1 MKNIKRQLVNYR
13 NAMVMH
19 MWNVKN
25 KLQDTSGEGY
35 VDTAIK
41 ILIAV
46 VLGYGMVSYCFQSVY
61 VVGDSMNPV
70 CTNQEKVTVNK
81 LCYLLSSPDRYDIV
95 AYRSVDTP
103 DAYYDIKR
111 VIGLPGETVQIRDG
125 KLYIDGSE
133 RTDLPFDD
141 YIFTAGLAE
150 NEVKLGDDEYFLL
163 GDNVN
168 NSEDS
173 RFLKVG
179 NVKKAEI
186 LGRIKTR

>member
-1 MKNIKRQLVNYR
+1 MSDKSERRKRIRREKRRQRRKERSFRRTVRTIFGWLLSV
-13 NAMVMH
+13 
-19 MWNVKN
+19 
-25 KLQDTSGEGY
+25 
-35 VDTAIK
+35 
-41 ILIAV
+41 LIAV

-81 LCYLLSSPDRYDIV
+81 LCYLLGSPDRYDIV

-111 VIGLPGETVQIRDG
+111 VIGLPGETVQIKDG
-125 KLYIDGSE
+125 KVYINDKE
-133 RTDLPFDD
+133 LTDAPFSD

-150 NEVKLGDDEYFLL
+150 NTITLADDEYFLL

-179 NVKKAEI
+179 NVKKAEL
-186 LGRIKTR
+186 LGRIKKR

>member
-1 MKNIKRQLVNYR
+1 MSDKSERRKRIRREKRRQRRKERSFRRTVRTIFGWLLSV
-13 NAMVMH
+13 
-19 MWNVKN
+19 
-25 KLQDTSGEGY
+25 
-35 VDTAIK
+35 
-41 ILIAV
+41 LIAI

-81 LCYLLSSPDRYDIV
+81 LCYLLGSPDRYDIV

-150 NEVKLGDDEYFLL
+150 SEVKLGDDEYFLL

-186 LGRIKTR
+186 LGRIKKR

>member
-1 MKNIKRQLVNYR
+1 MSDKSERRKRIRREKRRQRRKERSFRRTVRTIFGWLLSV
-13 NAMVMH
+13 
-19 MWNVKN
+19 
-25 KLQDTSGEGY
+25 
-35 VDTAIK
+35 
-41 ILIAV
+41 LIAV

-111 VIGLPGETVQIRDG
+111 VIGDG

-150 NEVKLGDDEYFLL
+150 SEVKLGDDEYFLL

>member
-1 MKNIKRQLVNYR
+1 MSDKSERRKRIRREKRRQRRKERSFRRTVRTIFGWLLSV
-13 NAMVMH
+13 
-19 MWNVKN
+19 
-25 KLQDTSGEGY
+25 
-35 VDTAIK
+35 
-41 ILIAV
+41 LIAV

-81 LCYLLSSPDRYDIV
+81 LCYLLGSPDRYDIV
-95 AYRSVDTP
+95 VYRSVDTP

-111 VIGLPGETVQIRDG
+111 VIGLPGETVQIKDG
-125 KLYIDGSE
+125 KVYIDGSE

-150 NEVKLGDDEYFLL
+150 SEVKLGDDEYFLL

-186 LGRIKTR
+186 LGRIKKR

>member
-1 MKNIKRQLVNYR
+1 M
-13 NAMVMH
+13 
-19 MWNVKN
+19 
-25 KLQDTSGEGY
+25 
-35 VDTAIK
+35 
-41 ILIAV
+41 
-46 VLGYGMVSYCFQSVY
+46 
-61 VVGDSMNPV
+61 
-70 CTNQEKVTVNK
+70 
-81 LCYLLSSPDRYDIV
+81 
-95 AYRSVDTP
+95 
-103 DAYYDIKR
+103 
-111 VIGLPGETVQIRDG
+111 PGETVQIRDG